1 MTNGILSQPQPQ
13 APKEV
18 WGIFAGAID
27 QQIVQRMAGAVAVA
41 SNNSVERVHLVVQSS
56 GGLIGD
62 GVCLYN
68 LFRALPFELVT
79 YNIGSIQ
86 SVGVMAFLGAKQRK
100 ASPRATFMIHRS
112 YASPLA
118 ATSDRLQALAQGL
131 ILDDERCEGILRDH
145 VKLNEDQWAVH
156 KVADLWL
163 SAEEA
168 KKAGLVT
175 EIGDFA
181 PPKGTQLFYVG
192 PN

>member
-1 MTNGILSQPQPQ
+1 MTNGILPPN
-13 APKEV
+13 EV
-18 WGIFAGAID
+18 WGIFAGGID
-27 QQIVQRMAGAVAVA
+27 QQTVQRMANAVTVA
-41 SNNSVERVHLVVQSS
+41 SNNGVGRVHLAFQTA

-68 LFRALPFELVT
+68 LFKALPLELVV

-86 SVGVMAFLGAKQRK
+86 SVGVMAFLGAKHRK

-118 ATSDRLQALAQGL
+118 ATSDRLQAMAQGL
-131 ILDDERCEGILRDH
+131 ILDDERCERILRDH
-145 VKLNEDQWAVH
+145 VNLDDDQWAMH
-156 KVADLWL
+156 RVADVWL

-168 KKAGLVT
+168 KKVGLVT

-181 PPKGTQLFYVG
+181 PPKGTQLLYVG